1 MAKKPYTIRLDE
13 EKVIKPLQVLAE
25 KENRTV
31 ANLIE
36 TAILTYLKSV
46 KKKTK
51 QP

>member
-13 EKVIKPLQVLAE
+13 EKVIKPLQLLAE

-36 TAILTYLKSV
+36 TAIIDYM
-46 KKKTK
+46 KKFDRKNRN
-51 QP
+51 

>member
-13 EKVIKPLQVLAE
+13 EKVIKPFQMLAE

-36 TAILTYLKSV
+36 TALIEYLKKA
-46 KKKTK
+46 KKLK
-51 QP
+51 